1 MRLEEL
7 FNKKVEKVIGRNP
20 RTKEP
25 IEIVRTLWSWEEL
38 EFSCDEDELRA
49 LSKVKLTEEEFNVII
64 EAFNYM
70 LNDDEG
76 KDLLDDED
84 KRMAT
89 YAMNNLNK
97 EQCRIYLIVE
107 EINVLD
113 DLFYDGIIE
122 ELAKTDAERSL
133 FRKVR
138 EALEDCM
145 EDDDEDDELKL
156 LKDIEI

>member
-49 LSKVKLTEEEFNVII
+49 LSKVEAELTEEEFNVII

-70 LNDDEG
+70 LNDEEG
-76 KDLLDDED
+76 KELLNDED
-84 KRMAT
+84 RRMAT
-89 YAMNNLNK
+89 YAMNNLQK
-97 EQCRIYLIVE
+97 KQCRLYLISE

-113 DLFYDGIIE
+113 DLFYDGILE
-122 ELAKTDAERSL
+122 DLTDKEVERSL
-133 FRKVR
+133 FRKLR
-138 EALEDCM
+138 EALED
-145 EDDDEDDELKL
+145 EEE
-156 LKDIEI
+156 EF